1 MNKFIAICL
10 VLVAST
16 AYADIEG
23 KVVAVSD
30 GDTVTVLD
38 KHQVQNKVRLKEID
52 APEKKQAFGQKSK
65 QALSDLVFGK
75 QVYVISNSTDRY
87 GRNLGVILVD
97 GVQVN
102 QRMVADG
109 YAWAYRQYL
118 TDPSYLKSEQNAR
131 DKKLGLWADK
141 NPTPPWEW
149 RKQQR

>member
-1 MNKFIAICL
+1 MFKFFPIGL
-10 VLVAST
+10 LLVAGI
-16 AYADIEG
+16 ANADIEG
-23 KVVAVSD
+23 KVVKVSD
-30 GDTVTVLD
+30 GDTITVLD
-38 KHQVQNKVRLKEID
+38 KNKVQNKVRLKEID
-52 APEKKQAFGQKSK
+52 APEKKQPFGQKSK

-97 GVQVN
+97 GVHVN

-118 TDPSYLKSEQNAR
+118 TDPSYLKSEQNAK